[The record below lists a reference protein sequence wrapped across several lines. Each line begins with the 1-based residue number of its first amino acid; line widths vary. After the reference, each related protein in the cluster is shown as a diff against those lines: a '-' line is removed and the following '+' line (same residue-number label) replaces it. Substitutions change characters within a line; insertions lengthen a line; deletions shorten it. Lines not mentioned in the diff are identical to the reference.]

1 MVKSKA
7 AVERKMRDRVAT
19 AGTYLQEGMAEAEDP
34 VDVLLKDVAANEK
47 KLLDGVADAIRRG
60 KFKSGLEAAKARNS
74 WKNSQARAGAH
85 YEERA
90 DDMVKHSMEGY
101 DARAACIE
109 KAQKAIES
117 MPKATRAQR
126 IARSGKYQETMGA
139 CMDSVRGLK

>member
-19 AGTYLQEGMAEAEDP
+19 AGTYLKEGMSEAVDP
-34 VDVLLKDVAANEK
+34 VEVLLRDVAGNEK
-47 KLLDGVADAIRRG
+47 KLLDGLNEAVRRG
-60 KFKSGLEAAKARNS
+60 KYKSGLEAAKARNS
-74 WKNSQARAGAH
+74 WRKSEDRAAAH

-90 DDMVKHSMEGY
+90 DDMVAHSMEGY
-101 DARAACIE
+101 DARAGCIE
-109 KAQKAIES
+109 KAQKALEA

-126 IARSGKYQETMGA
+126 IARSSKYQEIMGS